1 MAPQDIINF
10 TMLRLT
16 KANKGYTLTEMLVV
30 IIIVG
35 ILAALA
41 LVNYTKSKEQTIDKE
56 AKANLKL
63 VQAAQKI
70 YRMENTFYYPNT
82 GSAATGAINTDLRLS
97 LPTGTNPNW
106 NYTTNATTPGQ
117 AVATRNK
124 AGGRAWTLPVANDD
138 PTCANGGSDNCL

>member
-1 MAPQDIINF
+1 MYK
-10 TMLRLT
+10 LT

-41 LVNYTKSKEQTIDKE
+41 LVNYTKAKEQTIDKE
-56 AKANLKL
+56 ARANLKL

-70 YRMENTFYYPNT
+70 YRMENTFYYPNAGT
-82 GSAATGAINTDLRLS
+82 ADTSGINTNLRLS
-97 LPTGTNPNW
+97 MPEGASRNW
-106 NYTTNATTPGQ
+106 SYSAAAATPGQ
-117 AVATRNK
+117 GVAARNK
-124 AGGRAWTLPVANDD
+124 AGGRSWTLPVANDD

>member
-1 MAPQDIINF
+1 
-10 TMLRLT
+10 MLRLT

-82 GSAATGAINTDLRLS
+82 GSADTAAINTNLRLS
-97 LPTGTNPNW
+97 MPEGAGRNW
-106 NYTTNATTPGQ
+106 SYSSNVTTPGQ

-124 AGGRAWTLPVANDD
+124 AGGRSWNLPVANDD
-138 PTCANGGSDNCL
+138 PTCANGASDNCL